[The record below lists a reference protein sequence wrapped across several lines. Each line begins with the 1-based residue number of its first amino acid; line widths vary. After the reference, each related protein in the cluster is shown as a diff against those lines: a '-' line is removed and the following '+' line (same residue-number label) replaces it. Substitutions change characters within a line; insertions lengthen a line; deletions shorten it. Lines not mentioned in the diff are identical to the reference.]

1 MAGCLEGKVVAVTG
15 AGRGIGR
22 DIALLAAKEGA
33 KVVVNDLGVSTDGA
47 NPDATPANEVVNE
60 IKAAGGQAASNGD
73 SVADP
78 AAAEKIVQCALDNF
92 GRIDGIV
99 NNAGILRDVIFHK
112 MSHADWKAVID
123 VHLHG
128 AFNVSKAAAMHF
140 KNQGSGSYVHFT
152 STSGLIGN
160 IGQANYA
167 AAKMG
172 IVGLSK
178 IIALDMARF
187 NVRSN
192 CISPWAWS
200 RMTAS
205 IPTETEA
212 QKARVEKF
220 KQMSTAHI
228 APPVVYLL
236 SDLAKDVNAQIIGVR
251 KNELFLFNHNRPLR
265 SVQRSEGWNAQTL
278 HEHAFPALK
287 ASFAKLETS
296 PEVISWDP
304 I

>member
-33 KVVVNDLGVSTDGA
+33 RVVVNDLGVSTDGA
-47 NPDATPANEVVNE
+47 NPDATPANEVVKE
-60 IKAAGGQAASNGD
+60 IKAAGGEAAANGD

-78 AAAEKIVQCALDNF
+78 AASEKIIQCALDNF
-92 GRIDGIV
+92 GRIDGVV

-128 AFNVSKAAAMHF
+128 AFNVSKAAALHF

-187 NVRSN
+187 GVRSN

-236 SDLAKDVNAQIIGVR
+236 SDLAKDVTCQIIGVR
-251 KNELFLFNHNRPLR
+251 KNELFLFNHNRPIR
-265 SVQRSEGWNAQTL
+265 SVQRNEGWTPQTL
-278 HEHAFPALK
+278 HEHAFAAFK
-287 ASFAKLETS
+287 GSFAKLETS
-296 PEVISWDP
+296 PEVIGWDP